1 MHSGATM
8 TNFRIPM
15 FATAVVVMFTGSL
28 AGSDLS
34 RYREYSFEMNL
45 PAVASQTKVSVSES
59 TTVHQRPA
67 LLQDLRWRLERV
79 SGSSDTRD
87 PVNEILFSFYNGQLF
102 RMVALYD
109 RQKTRGLKTADVIEP
124 ISATYGVATTP
135 TADIILPSR
144 YKERYKVLARW
155 EDSDYAFSLVRSPYD
170 ETFELVGISK
180 RLNTLAEA
188 ASLKAAQLDD
198 QEAPQRKKNEDEAT
212 RVEFERTR
220 TINKASFRP

>member
-1 MHSGATM
+1 M
-8 TNFRIPM
+8 TNFRISI
-15 FATAVVVMFTGSL
+15 FAMTVFVIFTDRL
-28 AGSDLS
+28 AGTDLS

-45 PAVASQTKVSVSES
+45 PAVASQTKVAISES

-67 LLQDLRWRLERV
+67 LLQDLRWRLEHF
-79 SGSSDTRD
+79 SGSSDTED

-109 RQKTRGLKTADVIEP
+109 RQKTKGLKTADLIEA

-135 TADIILPSR
+135 TADVILLSR

-155 EDSDYAFSLVRSPYD
+155 EDSDYSFSLVRSPYD
-170 ETFELVGISK
+170 EPFELVGISK
-180 RLNTLAEA
+180 RLNTLAET
-188 ASLKAAQLDD
+188 ASLKATQLDD
-198 QEAPQRKKNEDEAT
+198 QEARQRKKNEDEAT

>member
-1 MHSGATM
+1 M

-28 AGSDLS
+28 VGSDLS

-45 PAVASQTKVSVSES
+45 PAVASQTKIAVSES

-67 LLQDLRWRLERV
+67 LLQDLRWRLERF

-87 PVNEILFSFYNGQLF
+87 PVSEILFSFYNGQLF

-109 RQKTRGLKTADVIEP
+109 RQKTKGLKTADLIEA

-135 TADIILPSR
+135 TADITA
-144 YKERYKVLARW
+144 VQ
-155 EDSDYAFSLVRSPYD
+155 
-170 ETFELVGISK
+170 
-180 RLNTLAEA
+180 N
-188 ASLKAAQLDD
+188 
-198 QEAPQRKKNEDEAT
+198 
-212 RVEFERTR
+212 RTGWC
-220 TINKASFRP
+220 

>member
-1 MHSGATM
+1 M
-8 TNFRIPM
+8 TNFRISI
-15 FATAVVVMFTGSL
+15 FAMTVFVIFADSL
-28 AGSDLS
+28 AGTDLS

-45 PAVASQTKVSVSES
+45 PAVASQTKVAVSES

-67 LLQDLRWRLERV
+67 LLQDLRWRLEHF
-79 SGSSDTRD
+79 SGSSDTED

-109 RQKTRGLKTADVIEP
+109 RQKTKGLKTADLIEA

-135 TADIILPSR
+135 TADVILLSR

-155 EDSDYAFSLVRSPYD
+155 EDSDYSFSLVRSPYD
-170 ETFELVGISK
+170 EPFELVGISK
-180 RLNTLAEA
+180 RLNTLAET
-188 ASLKAAQLDD
+188 ASLKATQLDD
-198 QEAPQRKKNEDEAT
+198 QEARQRKKNEDEAT